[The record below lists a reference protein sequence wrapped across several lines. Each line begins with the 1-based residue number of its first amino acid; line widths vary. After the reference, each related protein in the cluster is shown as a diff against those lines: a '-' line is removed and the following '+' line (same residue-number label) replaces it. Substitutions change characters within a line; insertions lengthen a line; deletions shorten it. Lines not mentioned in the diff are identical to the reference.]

1 MLVLTLLKEY
11 LIFDF
16 SLRNTCNF
24 MTKLKL
30 LLKIDKNLKLK
41 NISCYSYKLLTQG
54 LLESYSFISFISSN
68 YLDIFVILGQN
79 FS

>member
-24 MTKLKL
+24 ITKLKL

-54 LLESYSFISFISSN
+54 LFESYSFISFISSN